1 MSFKLTP
8 SFLDDLFSLLYRNQ
22 TILQICSKHLK
33 YEYIPKELVEYK
45 LILKSI
51 FNQYNISGKLPSIGI
66 TSQQY
71 STNADVQ
78 EALAGIK
85 ETNIP
90 EDIELMINQLQD
102 YIKNVRFQLLN
113 EQVVDLYQKG
123 EQERAIQL
131 SAEESNN
138 IIRLSLREEGGKFS
152 RIFGDFEHI
161 IEERQ
166 IKSNSEKGEKV
177 PFFIDPIDDVT
188 FGGFDEGDTALW
200 ILRSGVGKSTA
211 LKWTGLMSAML
222 GFDVLHIQLEG
233 SKAEAE
239 DKYTQIWL
247 KTDFVNIKKGD
258 LPENI
263 RLEAQKTLDQM
274 KARGRD
280 VFVYAFE
287 KFGEA
292 SMIDVRELVLEYE
305 KIKGKFPHLII
316 IDSLDLLIT
325 GTNKKIDSDP
335 AYKKEKM
342 QKVAQLMKDIAIEF
356 KTRILTATQTGD
368 VSPVIW
374 DDETKVLTRS
384 NTEGDRTLVKP
395 FSYVFTF
402 NQTSDE
408 MKAKIGRIYIDK
420 LRNYSPKDQVYPICT
435 SFDRGA
441 FYDKSKTIKKYYNN

>member
-1 MSFKLTP
+1 M
-8 SFLDDLFSLLYRNQ
+8 
-22 TILQICSKHLK
+22 
-33 YEYIPKELVEYK
+33 
-45 LILKSI
+45 
-51 FNQYNISGKLPSIGI
+51 
-66 TSQQY
+66 
-71 STNADVQ
+71 
-78 EALAGIK
+78 
-85 ETNIP
+85 
-90 EDIELMINQLQD
+90 
-102 YIKNVRFQLLN
+102 
-113 EQVVDLYQKG
+113 
-123 EQERAIQL
+123 
-131 SAEESNN
+131 
-138 IIRLSLREEGGKFS
+138 
-152 RIFGDFEHI
+152 
-161 IEERQ
+161 EERQ
-166 IKSNSEKGEKV
+166 IKVNSDKGEKV

-233 SKAEAE
+233 SKTEAE

-263 RLEAQKTLDQM
+263 RIEAQKTLDQM
-274 KARGRD
+274 KSRGRD

-292 SMIDVRELVLEYE
+292 SMVDVRELVLEYE

-335 AYKKEKM
+335 AYKKDKM
-342 QKVAQLMKDIAIEF
+342 QKVAQLMKDISIEF

-368 VSPVIW
+368 VSPIIW
-374 DDETKVLTRS
+374 DDETKYLTRS

-408 MKAKIGRIYIDK
+408 MKGKTGRIFIDK
-420 LRNYSPKDQVYPICT
+420 LRNYSPKDQIYPICT
-435 SFDRGA
+435 SFDKGA
-441 FYDKSKTIKKYYNN
+441 FYDKSKTIKKYYSN